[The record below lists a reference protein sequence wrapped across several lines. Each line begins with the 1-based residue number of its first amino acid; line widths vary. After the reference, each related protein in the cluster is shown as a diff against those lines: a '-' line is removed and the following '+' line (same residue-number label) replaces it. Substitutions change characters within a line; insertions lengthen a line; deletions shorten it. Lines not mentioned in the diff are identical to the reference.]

1 MYRVIV
7 ADDEPI
13 ALEHI
18 SSIIEKKCPQYEVAA
33 TAENGKEAL
42 EKVAG

>member
-1 MYRVIV
+1 MYRVII

-18 SSIIEKKCPQYEVAA
+18 SSIIEIRRGSTRIC
-33 TAENGKEAL
+33 
-42 EKVAG
+42 